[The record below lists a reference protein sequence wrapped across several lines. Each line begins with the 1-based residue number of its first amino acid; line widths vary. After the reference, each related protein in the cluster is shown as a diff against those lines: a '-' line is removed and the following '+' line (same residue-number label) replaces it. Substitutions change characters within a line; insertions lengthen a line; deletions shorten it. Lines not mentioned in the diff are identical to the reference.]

1 MREAVKIMSQFVNH
15 WQEWLISGGIL
26 MGAVVLSLIAH
37 KILFSAGKRLAK
49 RTRSVID
56 NSLVQHGSR
65 PARLILP
72 LLALFLALPAT
83 SLPSEP
89 LGAIRHIIALGMI
102 AAIAWLLIILIDVF
116 EDVASDRYKIGA
128 RDNLRARKIQTQI
141 HVLRRTATVVACIVA
156 FSVMLM
162 TFPSIR
168 QFGVSLF
175 ASAGI
180 AGIVVGMAARPTL
193 SNLLAGLQIALTE
206 PIRLEDVVIVEGEW
220 GWIEEIATTY
230 VVVRIWDL
238 RRLVVPISYFIE
250 HPFQNWTRVTADLLG
265 TVFLYTDYTVPVEE
279 IRREL
284 HRVLKT
290 TDLWD
295 GKVWG
300 VQVTDATAQTMEVRA
315 LMSASDS
322 PKAWDLRCLAR
333 ERLITFLQEKYPQSL
348 PRTRVE
354 MGPQKTKN
362 DAPSLGPAQAH

>member
-1 MREAVKIMSQFVNH
+1 MSQLLNN
-15 WQEWLISGGIL
+15 WQEWAISGGIL
-26 MGAVVLSLIAH
+26 IGAVIMAMVAH

-49 RTRSVID
+49 KTGSVID
-56 NSLVQHGSR
+56 NSLVEHGRR
-65 PARLILP
+65 PAKLILP

-83 SLPSEP
+83 SLPPEP
-89 LGAIRHIIALGMI
+89 MGVIRHIIALGMI

-116 EDVASDRYKIGA
+116 EDVASERYKIGV
-128 RDNLRARKIQTQI
+128 RDDLRARKIQTQI
-141 HVLRRTATVVACIVA
+141 HVLRRTAIVVACIVA

-180 AGIVVGMAARPTL
+180 AGIIVGMAARPTL

-279 IRREL
+279 IRQEL
-284 HRVLKT
+284 HRILKT

-300 VQVTDATAQTMEVRA
+300 VQVTNATAHTMEVRA

-322 PKAWDLRCLAR
+322 PKAWDLRCLVR

-354 MGPQKTKN
+354 MDRKDAKPEGP
-362 DAPSLGPAQAH
+362 SMEPAHAH

>member
-1 MREAVKIMSQFVNH
+1 MEIMTQLVNH
-15 WQEWLISGGIL
+15 WQAWAISAGTL
-26 MGAVVLSLIAH
+26 VGAIVLALIAH

-49 RTRSVID
+49 RTGSVID
-56 NSLVQHGSR
+56 NSLVEHGST

-72 LLALFLALPAT
+72 LLALFVALPAT
-83 SLPSEP
+83 SLPP
-89 LGAIRHIIALGMI
+89 WPMGIIRHIVALGMI
-102 AAIAWLLIILIDVF
+102 AAVAWLLIILIDVF
-116 EDVASDRYKIGA
+116 EDVAKDRYKIGVS
-128 RDNLRARKIQTQI
+128 DNLRARKIQTEI

-162 TFPSIR
+162 TFPGIR

-180 AGIVVGMAARPTL
+180 VGIIVGMAARPML

-206 PIRLEDVVIVEGEW
+206 PIRIEDVVIVEGEW
-220 GWIEEIATTY
+220 GWIEEIASTY

-279 IRREL
+279 IRQEL
-284 HRVLKT
+284 HRILKT

-300 VQVTDATAQTMEVRA
+300 VQVTDATAHVMELRA
-315 LMSASDS
+315 LMSTSDS
-322 PKAWDLRCLAR
+322 SKSWDLRCLVR
-333 ERLITFLQEKYPQSL
+333 EQLITFLQDKYPQSL

-354 MGPQKTKN
+354 MDRKDAKP
-362 DAPSLGPAQAH
+362 DAPLMGPPNAH

>member
-1 MREAVKIMSQFVNH
+1 MLHMISNWK
-15 WQEWLISGGIL
+15 EWATS
-26 MGAVVLSLIAH
+26 GAVLLVALIAARIFH
-37 KILFSAGKRLAK
+37 KLLFSAGKRLAR
-49 RTRSVID
+49 RTGSVID
-56 NSLVQHGSR
+56 NSLVLHMRR
-65 PARLILP
+65 PAKLILP

-83 SLPSEP
+83 SIPPGPMGIL
-89 LGAIRHIIALGMI
+89 RHAIALGMI
-102 AAIAWLLIILIDVF
+102 ASVAWLLIVLIDIF
-116 EDVASDRYKIGA
+116 EDVIADKYKIGV
-128 RDNLRARKIQTQI
+128 RDDLRARKIQTQI
-141 HVLRRTATVVACIVA
+141 HVLRRSAVVIACVVA

-168 QFGVSLF
+168 QFGISLF

-180 AGIVVGMAARPTL
+180 AGLVIGMAARPTL
-193 SNLLAGLQIALTE
+193 SSLLAGLQIALTE

-265 TVFLYTDYTVPVEE
+265 TVFLYTDYSVPVEE
-279 IRREL
+279 VRQEL

-295 GKVWG
+295 GKAWG
-300 VQVTDATAQTMEVRA
+300 LQVTNSGEHTMELRA

-322 PKAWDLRCLAR
+322 PKAWDLRCMVR
-333 ERLITFLQEKYPQSL
+333 EKLIAFLQQKFPESL

-354 MGPQKTKN
+354 MDRKDLSHGNT
-362 DAPSLGPAQAH
+362 ALGPVRAEGNC

>member
-1 MREAVKIMSQFVNH
+1 MSQLVNT
-15 WQEWLISGGIL
+15 WQDWAISGGIL
-26 MGAVVLSLIAH
+26 AGAIVAARIAH

-49 RTRSVID
+49 RSGSVMD
-56 NSLVQHGSR
+56 KSLVQHGSR
-65 PARLILP
+65 PAKLILP

-83 SLPSEP
+83 SLPPE
-89 LGAIRHIIALGMI
+89 LMEVVRHIIALGVI

-116 EDVASDRYKIGA
+116 EDVASDKYKIGVQ
-128 RDNLRARKIQTQI
+128 DNLRARKIQTQI

-180 AGIVVGMAARPTL
+180 AGIIVGMAARPTL

-220 GWIEEIATTY
+220 GWIEEITTTY

-279 IRREL
+279 IRQEL
-284 HRVLKT
+284 HRILKA

-300 VQVTDATAQTMEVRA
+300 VQVTDATAHTMEVRA
-315 LMSASDS
+315 LMSACDS
-322 PKAWDLRCLAR
+322 SKAWDLRCLVR
-333 ERLITFLQEKYPQSL
+333 EQMIAFLQEKYPQSL

-354 MGPQKTKN
+354 MEQKDTIT
-362 DAPSLGPAQAH
+362 DASSTGPAPR